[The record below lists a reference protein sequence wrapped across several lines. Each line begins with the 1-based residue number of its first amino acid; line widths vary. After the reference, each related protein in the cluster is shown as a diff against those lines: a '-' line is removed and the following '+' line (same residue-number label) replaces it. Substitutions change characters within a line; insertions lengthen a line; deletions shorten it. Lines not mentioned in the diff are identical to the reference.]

1 MHIPLLAGKIID
13 YTLDLDLIHNKIKII
28 LRLQISLNFSNF
40 RRNKKEFCRERLHRL
55 IIPGLFSMCFTN
67 AIVTYFEFC
76 MREGTIGT
84 FYHLLTKGF
93 MATYKENFYSF
104 LISEPHLLH
113 IPRTATRQIWFLFYL
128 FGYSILLL
136 PVFYRYHKKCSI
148 DNELVS
154 NGSRFTL
161 RFSKCIWINHL
172 CPKNKDE
179 FASFVTN
186 VMKGRMKLLLYP
198 GVMLCAINFFLL
210 NSLWLRHT
218 RNIFVYFLGY
228 AFMSADP
235 ADIDKKVT
243 KNGISFLIIGTLFL
257 LLRDRPEIS
266 LPTVPTIE
274 MMIKIALLGF
284 GQWMF
289 ILGTYGTVKKLY
301 KRDSKMITFLRPLQM
316 PFYLLHVVVLRGNT
330 FLGIAIGLH
339 GLGLLCFRVFST
351 TLVTGLLSYIT
362 TKSPNV
368 IKYLFGIATLDSND
382 SSRSWLKEYGILAFL
397 LLIRVVGYIM
407 LNFTDIIKVI

>member
-1 MHIPLLAGKIID
+1 
-13 YTLDLDLIHNKIKII
+13 
-28 LRLQISLNFSNF
+28 
-40 RRNKKEFCRERLHRL
+40 
-55 IIPGLFSMCFTN
+55 
-67 AIVTYFEFC
+67 
-76 MREGTIGT
+76 
-84 FYHLLTKGF
+84 

-104 LISEPHLLH
+104 LISQPYILH
-113 IPRTATRQIWFLFYL
+113 ISPVATRQIWFLFYL
-128 FGYSILLL
+128 YGYSMLLL
-136 PVFYRYHKKCSI
+136 PVFYRYHKECSI

-198 GVMLCAINFFLL
+198 GVMLCAINFFLS
-210 NSLWLRHT
+210 NSLWLSHT

-257 LLRDRPEIS
+257 LLRDRHEIS

-274 MMIKIALLGF
+274 MMIKIALLGL

-316 PFYLLHVVVLRGNT
+316 SFYLLHEVVLRGNT
-330 FLGIAIGLH
+330 FLGIAIGLD
-339 GLGLLCFRVFST
+339 GLRLFCFRVFST

-407 LNFTDIIKVI
+407 LNFTDIMKVI

>member
-1 MHIPLLAGKIID
+1 
-13 YTLDLDLIHNKIKII
+13 
-28 LRLQISLNFSNF
+28 
-40 RRNKKEFCRERLHRL
+40 
-55 IIPGLFSMCFTN
+55 
-67 AIVTYFEFC
+67 
-76 MREGTIGT
+76 
-84 FYHLLTKGF
+84 

-104 LISEPHLLH
+104 IISPSLNSLIAVRH
-113 IPRTATRQIWFLFYL
+113 IWFLFYL
-128 FGYSILLL
+128 YGYSILLL
-136 PVFYRYHKKCSI
+136 PVFHHYHQKCSV

-154 NGSRFTL
+154 NGSRFIL
-161 RFSKCIWINHL
+161 WFSKCIWINHL

-179 FASFVTN
+179 FVSFVTD

-210 NSLWLRHT
+210 NSLWLCHT
-218 RNIFVYFLGY
+218 RYIFVYFLGY
-228 AFMSADP
+228 AFMSANP
-235 ADIDKKVT
+235 SDIDEKVT
-243 KNGISFLIIGTLFL
+243 KNGISFLINGTLFL
-257 LLRDRPEIS
+257 LLKDRPEIS
-266 LPTVPTIE
+266 MPTVPTIE
-274 MMIKIALLGF
+274 LMIKTALLGL

-301 KRDSKMITFLRPLQM
+301 KKDSKMISFLRPLQM
-316 PFYLLHVVVLRGNT
+316 SFYLLHTVVLRANT

-339 GLGLLCFRVFST
+339 GLRLLCFTVFST

-362 TKSPNV
+362 TNSPNA

-382 SSRSWLKEYGILAFL
+382 LSRSWLKEYGILVFL